1 MKKIVKVF
9 AVAFSVVAMSFG
21 AAPAASAQ
29 ALPGNSLELP
39 HIEPIPVPAP
49 SFVDFSILPPLPFP
63 WFWQDTTP
71 RYVASNWV
79 EMGTLCHAP
88 EEWAYTQNGTKVWCS
103 RVSRTDAFAWAPQ
116 QGVIPYGASFLDMSR
131 YTRVQNSL
139 GSRPCDRVG
148 ATAINPSNGQ
158 TARYDLWHSRF
169 GEQPVWMFR

>member
-1 MKKIVKVF
+1 MKKIVRVF
-9 AVAFSVVAMSFG
+9 AVAFSVVAMTFG

-71 RYVASNWV
+71 KYVASNWV
-79 EMGTLCHAP
+79 DMGTLCPAP

-103 RVSRTDAFAWAPQ
+103 RVNQTDAFVWAPQ
-116 QGVIPYGASFLDMSR
+116 PGVIPYDSPIIDFSR
-131 YTRVQNSL
+131 ATRVQNSL

-158 TARYDLWHSRF
+158 TARCDWWRINYA
-169 GEQPVWMFR
+169 EPVWMFR